1 METTLLKKSDFKL
14 FLSFYILIM
23 LSLSSSLTAG
33 MCKSVFSDLYLELKL
48 PVRIVS
54 LLNQAGI
61 NTVKE
66 LISKTPQELL
76 RLPHFGRA
84 SLEGVEEVLAGKG
97 LFLKASARSL
107 EPGDISILNLSVRSQ
122 NALRAEGIHT
132 VKELVSR
139 TPEELLGIRNLGINS
154 LIEIE
159 EVLKRRDLSLR
170 ASARSLEPGDISI
183 LNLSV
188 RSQNALRAEG
198 IHTVKELM
206 SKAPLELLREIIFEK
221 EQK

>member
-1 METTLLKKSDFKL
+1 
-14 FLSFYILIM
+14 M

-33 MCKSVFSDLYLELKL
+33 MCKSVFSDLHLELEL

-54 LLNQAGI
+54 LLHQAGI
-61 NTVKE
+61 RTVKE
-66 LISKTPQELL
+66 LVSKTPLDLL

-84 SLEGVEEVLAGKG
+84 SLEAVEEVLAGKG
-97 LFLKASARSL
+97 LSLRASARSL
-107 EPGDISILNLSVRSQ
+107 EPGDISVLNLSVRSHG
-122 NALRAEGIHT
+122 ALRSEGINT
-132 VKELVSR
+132 VRELVSR
-139 TPEELLGIRNLGINS
+139 TPEELLGIRNLGMNS

-159 EVLKRRDLSLR
+159 DALKRRDLSLR
-170 ASARSLEPGDISI
+170 ASARSLEPGDISV

-206 SKAPLELLREIIFEK
+206 SKAPWELLREIIFEK